1 MKLNEA
7 FTRYSQGDAP
17 PASAYRQEYYAILKP
32 MMGDVDVKD
41 IDSKRIKDGFDNSG
55 AILSSKIRA
64 AALLIYILS
73 WASEKGYCDK
83 PDFSTSI
90 VWQKK
95 DKEQF
100 DRAKA
105 IVNRMRPTAPTQEP
119 QEVKPKDKPKMKEK
133 KELKK
138 KKRGGKPFRK
148 VCKLDPDTLEVLET
162 FDSIKEAAA
171 ASGLV
176 KLSSPL
182 SRHQKGNGYYW
193 CYAEE
198 ADTFKP
204 APSHGKWPRSMTVAQ
219 QKFEQAIT
227 DHISEVLAK
236 LSDDDLIAEMR
247 RRKWTGHITK
257 TQNVEL

>member
-7 FTRYSQGDAP
+7 FTRYSQSDAP

-41 IDSKRIKDGFDNSG
+41 IDKKRIKDAFDSSG
-55 AILSSKIRA
+55 AMLSSKIRA
-64 AALLIYILS
+64 MALLVYILS
-73 WASEKGYCDK
+73 WAAENGHCNK
-83 PDFSTSI
+83 PNFSTSI

-105 IVNRMRPTAPTQEP
+105 IVNRMRPTVPTQEP
-119 QEVKPKDKPKMKEK
+119 QEVKPKDKPKMTEK

-236 LSDDDLIAEMR
+236 LSDDDLMTELKR
-247 RRKWTGHITK
+247 RGFTGNITK
-257 TQNVEL
+257 TVSFSL

>member
-64 AALLIYILS
+64 AALLIYILG

-105 IVNRMRPTAPTQEP
+105 IVNRMRSTAPTQEP
-119 QEVKPKDKPKMKEK
+119 QEVKPKNNPPMKKEK
-133 KELKK
+133 GTKK
-138 KKRGGKPFRK
+138 QRGGKPFRK
-148 VCKLDPDTLEVLET
+148 VCKLDPETLEVLET

-198 ADTFKP
+198 AATFKP
-204 APSHGKWPRSMTVAQ
+204 APGHGKWPRSMTVAQ

-236 LSDDDLIAEMR
+236 LSDDDLVTELKR
-247 RRKWTGHITK
+247 RGFTGDITK
-257 TQNVEL
+257 TVSFSL

>member
-119 QEVKPKDKPKMKEK
+119 QEVKPKNESPM
-133 KELKK
+133 KK
-138 KKRGGKPFRK
+138 KKGTKKQRGGQPRK
-148 VCKLDPDTLEVLET
+148 VCKLDPDTLQVLET
-162 FDSIKEAAA
+162 YDSVKEAAA

-219 QKFEQAIT
+219 QKLEQAIT

>member
-7 FTRYSQGDAP
+7 FTRYSQTESP

-41 IDSKRIKDGFDNSG
+41 IDKKRIKDAFDSSG

-64 AALLIYILS
+64 MALLVYILS
-73 WASEKGYCDK
+73 WAAENGHCNK
-83 PDFSTSI
+83 PNFSTSI

-105 IVNRMRPTAPTQEP
+105 IVNRMRSTAPTQEP
-119 QEVKPKDKPKMKEK
+119 QEVKPKNESQI
-133 KELKK
+133 KK
-138 KKRGGKPFRK
+138 KKGTKKQRGGQPRK

-198 ADTFKP
+198 AATFKP
-204 APSHGKWPRSMTVAQ
+204 APGHGKWPRSMTVAQ

-236 LSDDDLIAEMR
+236 LSDDDLMTELKR
-247 RRKWTGHITK
+247 RGFTGNITK
-257 TQNVEL
+257 TVSFSL

>member
-7 FTRYSQGDAP
+7 FTRYSQTESP

-41 IDSKRIKDGFDNSG
+41 IDKKRIKDAFDSSG
-55 AILSSKIRA
+55 AMLSSKIRA
-64 AALLIYILS
+64 MALLVYILS
-73 WASEKGYCDK
+73 WAAENGHCNK
-83 PDFSTSI
+83 PNFSTSI
-90 VWQKK
+90 VWQKE
-95 DKEQF
+95 DKEEF
-100 DRAKA
+100 ARAKA
-105 IVNRMRPTAPTQEP
+105 IVNRMRPTAPPQEP
-119 QEVKPKDKPKMKEK
+119 QEVKPKNKPKMTEK
-133 KELKK
+133 KESKK

-198 ADTFKP
+198 AATFKP
-204 APSHGKWPRSMTVAQ
+204 APGHGKWPRSMTVAQ

-236 LSDDDLIAEMR
+236 LSDDDLMAELKR
-247 RRKWTGHITK
+247 RGFTGNITK
-257 TQNVEL
+257 TVSFSL